1 MTIGPETIENLN
13 GKTVWDLF
21 MERIIRTNP
30 LIFYRENYYK
40 YLIHTC
46 KGFIQEGV
54 NHLEVRALLGSVLD
68 EVDFL
73 FNFV

>member
-21 MERIIRTNP
+21 MDRIIKTNP
-30 LIFYRENYYK
+30 VLFYRENYYH
-40 YLIHTC
+40 YLILVC

-54 NHLEVRALLGSVLD
+54 SHLEVRALLGSVLD
-68 EVDFL
+68 EV
-73 FNFV
+73 